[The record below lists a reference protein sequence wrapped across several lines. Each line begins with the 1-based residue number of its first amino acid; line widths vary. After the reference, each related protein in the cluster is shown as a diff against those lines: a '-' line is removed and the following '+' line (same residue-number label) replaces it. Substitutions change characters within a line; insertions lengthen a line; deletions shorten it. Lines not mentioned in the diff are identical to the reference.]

1 MPSVI
6 NTNLASLFAQN
17 SLSSAQTNLS
27 KSVQRLSSGLRI
39 NTAADDAAGLSV
51 AQNMQSTIN
60 AINMAVR
67 NVGDATNLLTTADT
81 SLSAIQ
87 DMLLRM
93 KTLVVEGK
101 NDSLSMTQKGNVL
114 TELQELRNEMNN
126 VASRTTFN
134 GNLLL
139 ANTGTLAISNLAV
152 GAAAG
157 TNSAI
162 SNVTLT
168 GAKVQAY
175 TVTRAGANI
184 TLTGADGVA
193 QTKTMVTGAAGAVNE
208 YDFNTLGI
216 KFSIAS
222 SGATDATNATADTS
236 STAAALLAL
245 GGGTWT
251 VSGATPPGMAFQTGA
266 ATADSYTF
274 TALNVLT
281 TGGAPGP
288 NGSAEFSNIETTL
301 GLLNTNINT
310 TPNNANTNTQF
321 DNLSTRIDAAIT
333 KINSQRATIGS
344 QMNRLSYANTNLL
357 AQSTNMQN
365 SRSAVIDTDFA
376 KETASLTKGQIMQQ
390 AATAMLAQA
399 NQMPNVILSSLK

>member
-1 MPSVI
+1 
-6 NTNLASLFAQN
+6 
-17 SLSSAQTNLS
+17 
-27 KSVQRLSSGLRI
+27 
-39 NTAADDAAGLSV
+39 
-51 AQNMQSTIN
+51 
-60 AINMAVR
+60 
-67 NVGDATNLLTTADT
+67 
-81 SLSAIQ
+81 
-87 DMLLRM
+87 
-93 KTLVVEGK
+93 
-101 NDSLSMTQKGNVL
+101 
-114 TELQELRNEMNN
+114 
-126 VASRTTFN
+126 
-134 GNLLL
+134 
-139 ANTGTLAISNLAV
+139 
-152 GAAAG
+152 
-157 TNSAI
+157 
-162 SNVTLT
+162 
-168 GAKVQAY
+168 
-175 TVTRAGANI
+175 
-184 TLTGADGVA
+184 LTGADGVA
-193 QTKTMVTGAAGAVNE
+193 QSKTIAAGQVGVVE
-208 YDFNTLGI
+208 TYDFDTLGI

-222 SGATDATNATADTS
+222 TGTSTGTVIADAIRALNGGAAGQYAVT
-236 STAAALLAL
+236 
-245 GGGTWT
+245 
-251 VSGATPPGMAFQTGA
+251 GATPPGMAFQTGA

-399 NQMPNVILSSLK
+399 NQMPNVILSLLK

>member
-6 NTNLASLFAQN
+6 NTNTASMFAQN
-17 SLSSAQTNLS
+17 ALSGAQANLS

-39 NTAADDAAGLSV
+39 NTASDDAAGLSV

-93 KTLVVEGK
+93 KTLVVEGR
-101 NDSLSMTQKGNVL
+101 NDSLSIAQKGNVN
-114 TELQELRNEMNN
+114 TELTELRNEINN

-134 GNLLL
+134 GNSLLS
-139 ANTGTLAISNLAV
+139 NTGTLAITGLTV
-152 GAAAG
+152 GAATGAA
-157 TNSAI
+157 TAI

-175 TVTRAGANI
+175 TMTAAAAVL

-193 QTKTMVTGAAGAVNE
+193 QSKTIATGEVGVVQT
-208 YDFNTLGI
+208 YDFDTLGI
-216 KFSIAS
+216 KFSLAS
-222 SGATDATNATADTS
+222 TGTTAGNVI
-236 STAAALLAL
+236 AAAVAAL
-245 GGGTWT
+245 NGTQAV
-251 VSGATPPGMAFQTGA
+251 VSGANTPALTFQSGA
-266 ATADSYTF
+266 ATTDNYTF

-281 TGGAPGP
+281 SGG
-288 NGSAEFSNIETTL
+288 NNSSTDF
-301 GLLNTNINT
+301 TNINLSIT
-310 TPNNANTNTQF
+310 AIADAVTASNNGNINGALDT
-321 DNLSTRIDAAIT
+321 LSGRIDTAIN
-333 KINSQRATIGS
+333 KINTQRATLGS
-344 QMNRLSYANTNLL
+344 QMNRLSYANQNLL
-357 AQSTNMQN
+357 AQSTNMQT

-399 NQMPNVILSSLK
+399 NQMPNVILSLLK

>member
-1 MPSVI
+1 
-6 NTNLASLFAQN
+6 
-17 SLSSAQTNLS
+17 
-27 KSVQRLSSGLRI
+27 LRI
-39 NTAADDAAGLSV
+39 NTASDDAAGLSV

-101 NDSLSMTQKGNVL
+101 NDSLSMAQKGNVN
-114 TELQELRNEMNN
+114 TELTELRNEMNN
-126 VASRTTFN
+126 VATRTTFN
-134 GNLLL
+134 GNNLL
-139 ANTGTLAISNLAV
+139 ANTGTLSIGTGLVV

-168 GAKVQAY
+168 GAKAQLY
-175 TVTRAGANI
+175 TITRAGAAI
-184 TLTGADGVA
+184 TLTGADGIA
-193 QTKTMVTGAAGAVNE
+193 QTKTIVNGAIGVVRE

-216 KFSIAS
+216 KFSVAS
-222 SGATDATNATADTS
+222 SGATDATNADGVTS
-236 STAAALLAL
+236 IAAAILAL
-245 GGGTWT
+245 NGGASGQFTVTGAGTPT
-251 VSGATPPGMAFQTGA
+251 MDFQSGA
-266 ATADSYTF
+266 ATADFYRFS
-274 TALNVLT
+274 AMNVLT
-281 TGGAPGP
+281 TGG
-288 NGSAEFSNIETTL
+288 NNSSADFTNIETSITDL
-301 GLLNTNINT
+301 TTQIGANNNTNV
-310 TPNNANTNTQF
+310 NTQF
-321 DNLSTRIDAAIT
+321 DTLSGRIDTAIN
-333 KINSQRATIGS
+333 KINTQRATLGS

-357 AQSTNMQN
+357 AQSTNMQT

-399 NQMPNVILSSLK
+399 NQMPNVILSLLK

>member
-1 MPSVI
+1 M
-6 NTNLASLFAQN
+6 FAQN
-17 SLSSAQTNLS
+17 ALSGAQANLS

-39 NTAADDAAGLSV
+39 NTASDDAAGLSV

-93 KTLVVEGK
+93 KTLVVEGR
-101 NDSLSMTQKGNVL
+101 NDSLSIAQKGNVN
-114 TELQELRNEMNN
+114 TELTELRNEINN

-134 GNLLL
+134 GNSLLS
-139 ANTGTLAISNLAV
+139 NTGTLAITGLTVGRATGT
-152 GAAAG
+152 GAA
-157 TNSAI
+157 I
-162 SNVTLT
+162 SDITLT
-168 GAKVQAY
+168 GAKVQTY
-175 TVTRAGANI
+175 TATSTDAVL

-193 QTKTMVTGAAGAVNE
+193 QSKTIATGRVGFVE
-208 YDFNTLGI
+208 TYDFDTLGI

-222 SGATDATNATADTS
+222 TDTTTGTAI
-236 STAAALLAL
+236 AAAIKVVNPGA
-245 GGGTWT
+245 GAGVFT
-251 VSGATPPGMAFQTGA
+251 VSGANTPALTFQSGA
-266 ATADSYTF
+266 ATTDNYTF

-281 TGGAPGP
+281 SGG
-288 NGSAEFSNIETTL
+288 NNSSTDF
-301 GLLNTNINT
+301 TNINLSIT
-310 TPNNANTNTQF
+310 AIADAVTASNNGNINGALDT
-321 DNLSTRIDAAIT
+321 LSGRIDTAIN
-333 KINSQRATIGS
+333 KINTQRATLGS
-344 QMNRLSYANTNLL
+344 QMNRLSYANQNLL
-357 AQSTNMQN
+357 AQSTNMQT

-399 NQMPNVILSSLK
+399 NQMPNVILSLLK

>member
-6 NTNLASLFAQN
+6 NTNTASMFAQN
-17 SLSSAQTNLS
+17 ALSGAQTNLS

-39 NTAADDAAGLSV
+39 NTASDDAAGLSV

-101 NDSLSMTQKGNVL
+101 NDSLSMAQKGNVN
-114 TELQELRNEMNN
+114 TELTELRNEMNN
-126 VASRTTFN
+126 VATRTTFN
-134 GNLLL
+134 GNNLL
-139 ANTGTLAISNLAV
+139 ANTGTLSIAGLVV

-157 TNSAI
+157 TGAAI
-162 SNVTLT
+162 SSVTVS
-168 GAKVQAY
+168 GAKVQSY
-175 TVTRAGANI
+175 TATRNGADL
-184 TLTGADGVA
+184 TLTGADGIA
-193 QTKTMVTGAAGAVNE
+193 QTKTIATGAVGVVNE

-216 KFSIAS
+216 KFSVAS
-222 SGATDATNATADTS
+222 TGTTAGADIATAILLLNGG
-236 STAAALLAL
+236 AAGRFDVTGA
-245 GGGTWT
+245 GTPT
-251 VSGATPPGMAFQTGA
+251 MDFQTGA
-266 ATADSYTF
+266 ATADFYRFS
-274 TALNVLT
+274 AMNVLT
-281 TGGAPGP
+281 TGGA
-288 NGSAEFSNIETTL
+288 NSSTDFTNIEASITALTAQIAANN
-301 GLLNTNINT
+301 NTNV
-310 TPNNANTNTQF
+310 NTQF
-321 DNLSTRIDAAIT
+321 DTLSGRIDTAIN
-333 KINSQRATIGS
+333 KINTQRATLGS

-357 AQSTNMQN
+357 AQSTNMQT

-399 NQMPNVILSSLK
+399 NQMPNVILSLLK

>member
-1 MPSVI
+1 
-6 NTNLASLFAQN
+6 
-17 SLSSAQTNLS
+17 
-27 KSVQRLSSGLRI
+27 
-39 NTAADDAAGLSV
+39 
-51 AQNMQSTIN
+51 
-60 AINMAVR
+60 
-67 NVGDATNLLTTADT
+67 
-81 SLSAIQ
+81 
-87 DMLLRM
+87 
-93 KTLVVEGK
+93 
-101 NDSLSMTQKGNVL
+101 
-114 TELQELRNEMNN
+114 MNN

-139 ANTGTLAISNLAV
+139 ANTGTLAISNLVA

-175 TVTRAGANI
+175 TVTRPGAGANI

-193 QTKTMVTGAAGAVNE
+193 QTKTLVNGTAGSSNT
-208 YDFNTLGI
+208 YDFDVLGI
-216 KFSIAS
+216 KFTIVST
-222 SGATDATNATADTS
+222 GATDATNVNANGHANT

-251 VSGATPPGMAFQTGA
+251 VTGATPPGMSFQTGA
-266 ATADSYTF
+266 ATADFYSF
-274 TALNVLT
+274 TALNILT

-288 NGSAEFSNIETTL
+288 NGSAEFSNIESTL
-301 GLLNTNINT
+301 TSLATNIG
-310 TPNNANTNTQF
+310 TPNNANVNTNF
-321 DNLSTRIDAAIT
+321 NSLSTNIDDAIT
-333 KINSQRATIGS
+333 LINSQRATIGS

-399 NQMPNVILSSLK
+399 NQMPNVILSLLK